1 VLIPLLQPLVRMMR
15 MLLSML
21 QLLVVR
27 MIVQVL
33 LVMVQGVF
41 LVVFVLVVECV
52 FASVLKVLVPEL
64 LEDLQMCVLSVVLVE
79 SHVVV
84 RCFLCPLLPLPLL
97 LVAVLALL
105 LYFHCPFPGLR
116 ILHHH
121 IGLIA
126 GFF

>member
-1 VLIPLLQPLVRMMR
+1 LLAWLAPQKSYLFQLLHQPLLLRLPNQGVLIPLLQPLVRMMR

-52 FASVLKVLVPEL
+52 LASVL
-64 LEDLQMCVLSVVLVE
+64 
-79 SHVVV
+79 
-84 RCFLCPLLPLPLL
+84 
-97 LVAVLALL
+97 
-105 LYFHCPFPGLR
+105 
-116 ILHHH
+116 
-121 IGLIA
+121 
-126 GFF
+126 